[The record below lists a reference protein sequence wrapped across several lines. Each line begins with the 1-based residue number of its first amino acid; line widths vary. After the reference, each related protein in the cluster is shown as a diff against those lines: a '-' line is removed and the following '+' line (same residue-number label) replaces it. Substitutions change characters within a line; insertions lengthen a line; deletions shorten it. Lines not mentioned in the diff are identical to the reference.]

1 MKVFYL
7 FLALS
12 QLTARLSSLLV
23 IDSLGKDILM
33 ISDADSLLDWMATI
47 GILKS
52 SLTYLDECILQAD
65 AKPESILGSK
75 AVNRQE
81 ILCK

>member
-12 QLTARLSSLLV
+12 ALTARLSSPLV

-33 ISDADSLLDWMATI
+33 ISDTDSLLGWIATI

-52 SLTYLDECILQAD
+52 SLTT
-65 AKPESILGSK
+65 
-75 AVNRQE
+75 
-81 ILCK
+81 

>member
-12 QLTARLSSLLV
+12 ALTARLSSPLV

-33 ISDADSLLDWMATI
+33 ISDTDSLLGWMATI

-52 SLTYLDECILQAD
+52 SLTHLDKCILQVD